1 LQQDLYTLRTLL
13 NQYFVDT
20 HKRPHSLDEL
30 VTAGYLKQIPTDP
43 MTGRN
48 DSWNVEWSNDPKIPG
63 ITNVRSS
70 SDSMSS
76 KGTAYRDW

>member
-48 DSWNVEWSNDPKIPG
+48 DSLNVEWSNDPKIPG